1 MVTTLPL
8 RTIYLAGYPLRIYV
22 SPLTVSDHPWASFHD
37 LMTLAEMDEA
47 DQPRWLGKLR
57 EELPDMVHDL
67 PDGTVI
73 VAEPMVGGMFLALDM
88 MGLEDMQDM
97 RDDWTEAWMEL
108 FAIQLAEMPGDTWE
122 QAVREAELRNVPNVR
137 GRTVLQ

>member
-1 MVTTLPL
+1 MTLL
-8 RTIYLAGYPLRIYV
+8 RTIHLAGYPLRIYA
-22 SPLTVSDHPWASFHD
+22 SPLTVPDHPWASFRD

-47 DQPRWLGKLR
+47 DQPRWLDKLR
-57 EELPDMVHDL
+57 QELPDMVHDL

-73 VAEPMVGGMFLALDM
+73 LAEPMVGGMFMALDM
-88 MGLEDMQDM
+88 MGWEEMQDM

-108 FAIQLAEMPGDTWE
+108 FALQLAKMPGDTWE
-122 QAVREAELRNVPNVR
+122 QAVCEAELRNVPNVR